1 MKKIIL
7 LIVAFLPV
15 IATAQYTVSSTTQT
29 LKKTTI
35 LTRYIKGFVVMN
47 AGNRKEGEIQLKVEN
62 GDTVEVRIKYPDKSK
77 ETYARNT
84 LQSFGLASSIKVSE
98 NEREKFQEGFVVING
113 QKQVGQVALVFNP
126 GTKEYFANAVRFNN
140 GSGETVYTPET
151 SSIDAVGQTVR
162 NNEDVYHPFQ
172 DGYSLIIRKGKIT
185 LAQNPYPTTMNKLL
199 SKVADAARDYAAK
212 EADVNK
218 MTAEEKADYD
228 RTKSADM
235 NVYYDEYLV
244 KEEGGEFQ
252 VITRDNFDKWVD
264 QLYIGCMAFKNAED
278 KKRNQL
284 KDIKYISNTVNF
296 YNDKCQ

>member
-1 MKKIIL
+1 
-7 LIVAFLPV
+7 
-15 IATAQYTVSSTTQT
+15 
-29 LKKTTI
+29 
-35 LTRYIKGFVVMN
+35 
-47 AGNRKEGEIQLKVEN
+47 
-62 GDTVEVRIKYPDKSK
+62 VRIKYPDKSK

-84 LQSFGLASSIKVSE
+84 LQSFGLASSIKVSG

-199 SKVADAARDYAAK
+199 SKVADASRDYAAK